1 MPVILESVV
10 GIVEGFTSLLEDT
23 GILDAV
29 LAAIKVT
36 IEAIK
41 PVFQFIGNVIKSMVS
56 GISKFLGFLFQTKT
70 TAAIALTT
78 FGAIYAYQKR
88 SIIAA
93 KAQKAIEIAKGVV
106 QAGNNAKEKIAEAF
120 RNKSILKAIGSL
132 AINAAK
138 AVAGIPFVGPV
149 LAAGAAVA
157 AYQLGKSYFK
167 GDDVFSPGGG
177 GGYGNRTLMG
187 PEGAIALNDKDDIIA
202 GTDLFNKGKSG
213 GGGGNNSAELGRI
226 ANLLEQLLNKEGGVY
241 IDGNKVGGTIALTN
255 YEQQ

>member
-1 MPVILESVV
+1 MPLIFASLLPVIQAKASKAIEVAKNVV
-10 GIVEGFTSLLEDT
+10 LGAGKGIR
-23 GILDAV
+23 
-29 LAAIKVT
+29 AAQ
-36 IEAIK
+36 EAIK
-41 PVFQFIGNVIKSMVS
+41 TK
-56 GISKFLGFLFQTKT
+56 GIL
-70 TAAIALTT
+70 
-78 FGAIYAYQKR
+78 
-88 SIIAA
+88 
-93 KAQKAIEIAKGVV
+93 
-106 QAGNNAKEKIAEAF
+106 
-120 RNKSILKAIGSL
+120 KSIGGL

-157 AYQLGKSYFK
+157 AYQLGKSYLK

-202 GTDLFNKGKSG
+202 GTDLFNKGNSG